1 MAMSAFTSTAG
12 IYPDGEKVRFVP
24 DSDIGGE
31 ACSFTGVFPDGK
43 KRPQRERED

>member
-24 DSDIGGE
+24 NPDMADDFALTKSRPE
-31 ACSFTGVFPDGK
+31 AAS
-43 KRPQRERED
+43 RSLR